1 MAGIDKELA
10 FAPATELKELIANKK
25 VSPVEITQLYLDRID
40 SLDEQLNSYLTVTSE
55 LALAS
60 ARKAEQA
67 VVNGDDLGALHGI
80 PISIK
85 DLQMTKGVK
94 TTGGSLAYKDRIPD
108 ADCAVV
114 ERVLAAGAIM
124 LGKTNSPEFGLLG
137 ANENRLGD
145 PCRNPWNTDR
155 TSGGSSGGAGASIV
169 AGLASLAT
177 GGDGG
182 GSIRI
187 PASFNG
193 TYGIKPTQGRVS
205 SFTGVNAPAAA
216 NYTSQQGP
224 LTRTVKDSALLLQV
238 LSGYDSR
245 DAGSLRAPVPNF
257 LKSVEKDVSGFR
269 IGWTPDFGYTP
280 VDTEV
285 AGITRTAAGAFA
297 ELGCTVDQSSL
308 KLDNPFDP
316 WLAIFASSAYVSN
329 GHLLDDPA
337 DPLTWYGKWAIEQG
351 RDVTATEYIKA
362 LGRRNQMIHQF
373 EDEFEKFDVLVSPTM
388 PTTAFPTDTYPQK
401 IGGEDPY
408 PNPEWGFVPFTH
420 PINTIGFTAAS
431 IPCGFDSDG
440 MPVGLHIV
448 GKHGDEETVLAVSAA
463 FESAR
468 PWIHHKPSVS

>member
-1 MAGIDKELA
+1 MAGIDENLA

-40 SLDEQLNSYLTVTSE
+40 TLDGQLNSYLTVTSE
-55 LALAS
+55 LALES
-60 ARKAEQA
+60 ARKAEKA
-67 VVNGDDLGALHGI
+67 VIDGDELGPLHGI

-94 TTGGSLAYKDRIPD
+94 TTGGSLAYKNRVPD

-114 ERVLAAGAIM
+114 ERVLSAGAIL

-145 PCRNPWNTDR
+145 PCRNPWNPER
-155 TSGGSSGGAGASIV
+155 TSGGSSGGAGASII
-169 AGLASLAT
+169 AGLTSLAT

-187 PASFNG
+187 PASFTG

-205 SFTGVNAPAAA
+205 SYSGINAPAAA
-216 NYTSQQGP
+216 NYTSQQGG
-224 LTRTVKDSALLLQV
+224 LTRTVRDSALMLQV
-238 LSGYDSR
+238 LSGYDPR
-245 DAGSLRAPVPNF
+245 DPGSLRAPVPDF
-257 LKSVEKDVSGFR
+257 MAATERDVSGFR
-269 IGWTPDFGYTP
+269 IGWSPDFGYTS

-285 AGITRTAAGAFA
+285 AEITKGAIEAFS
-297 ELGCTVDQSSL
+297 ELGCSVDQSSL
-308 KLDNPFDP
+308 KLENPFDP
-316 WLAIFASSAYVSN
+316 WLVIFAASAYVSN

-351 RDVTATEYIKA
+351 RDVTTTDYVRA
-362 LGRRNQMIHQF
+362 LGLRNQMIHMF
-373 EDEFEKFDVLVSPTM
+373 EDEFEKYDVLISPTM
-388 PTTAFPTDTYPQK
+388 PTTAFPTDIYPQK
-401 IGGEDPY
+401 IGDQDPY

-468 PWIHHKPSVS
+468 PWIQRRPPVS